1 MIGSRGRVT
10 GTVGPG
16 LIGEVLLSVRGG
28 TEAFYAYPAEP
39 DTTFAVGTPVLVVDF
54 EPRARSTWKGGNRCV
69 LDRVAV
75 LAARRAPS
83 G

>member
-54 EPRARSTWKGGNRCV
+54 EPPRTVYVERWQPLRA
-69 LDRVAV
+69 
-75 LAARRAPS
+75 
-83 G
+83 

>member
-28 TEAFYAYPAEP
+28 TEAFYAYAADPEVSFP
-39 DTTFAVGTPVLVVDF
+39 TGTQVLVVDF
-54 EPRARSTWKGGNRCV
+54 EPPRTVYVERWQPLK
-69 LDRVAV
+69 
-75 LAARRAPS
+75 P
-83 G
+83 